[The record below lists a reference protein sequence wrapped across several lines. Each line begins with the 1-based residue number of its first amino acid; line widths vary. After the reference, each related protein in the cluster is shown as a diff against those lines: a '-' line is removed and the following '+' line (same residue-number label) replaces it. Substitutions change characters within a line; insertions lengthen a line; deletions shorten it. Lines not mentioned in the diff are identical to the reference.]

1 MRMNILTIFCLLAP
15 INTLVRSDVA
25 DISDAIETSGS
36 SDEIHNS
43 NVITDSDNLPTEE
56 AVPETR
62 DEKSELSPVE
72 KVLEGFLKSI
82 LENDSSLNG
91 SSTDRTESTEAPP
104 TVQGAI
110 KFHRPRVNC
119 LQLSSEVEIDDLKN
133 AGQLILINGTELQ
146 SRMLEETSSNVTNR
160 TTPGVCSVILFYGN
174 WCQFSAMAAPSFNAL
189 PRYFNKL
196 NFYAIEVANNLNI
209 FSQFAVVALPSVLVF
224 HNGKPVYGFNSTT
237 HSLETYIQF
246 ISNYTGFKPDEEQ
259 PVHLLVQDH
268 LGPVPS
274 TVVEKFNYNLL
285 VAYLFILLCLL
296 VNLSKST
303 YVTHLTDTLH
313 NLWREVEIQHEHA
326 D

>member
-1 MRMNILTIFCLLAP
+1 MNICIIFCLLAP
-15 INTLVRSDVA
+15 INTLASSDVS
-25 DISDAIETSGS
+25 DISEPIETSGS
-36 SDEIHNS
+36 NEGINNSD
-43 NVITDSDNLPTEE
+43 VIIDSDFIPTGE
-56 AVPETR
+56 AVA
-62 DEKSELSPVE
+62 EKSEENNTKLSPVE
-72 KVLEGFLKSI
+72 KVLEGFLKTI
-82 LENDSSLNG
+82 LENDSSVNG
-91 SSTDRTESTEAPP
+91 SSSDRNESTETPP
-104 TVQGAI
+104 TVPSTTR
-110 KFHRPRVNC
+110 FHRPRVNC
-119 LQLSSEVEIDDLKN
+119 IQLSAEVDIDDLKN

-189 PRYFNKL
+189 PRFFNKL

-246 ISNYTGFKPDEEQ
+246 ISNYTGLKPDKEQ
-259 PVHLLVQDH
+259 TIQLLVEDYS
-268 LGPVPS
+268 GPVPS

-313 NLWREVEIQHEHA
+313 NLWREVEIQHEHT